1 MSNLTVSNHWV
12 DVAEDR
18 AESMHN
24 PKMGLGLGLVGG
36 LVFGALLNP
45 MTAFASIAWG
55 LYAAW
60 DENEKN
66 SDQVEAVEDG
76 IIAHVLDKRLLRQY
90 ILAVGV
96 EQVKEELTEA
106 IARELKLSPPAEEL
120 AQRWELRS
128 KKKAPQS
135 SEEPE
140 PEPEPTEEETSE
152 PVFTLPFGWQVPDL
166 RQVWPRSQEQR
177 ETQPINEPVSD
188 DLLMPETELEN
199 SGVTAVSV
207 VSESGSEAETTTVS
221 ADGVNPI
228 SLMARTPF
236 ETVGAI
242 QTDEFQLFRILKD
255 EKRKQTDIIQILYHV
270 SAGGTEAYRRAR
282 ERYMQLL
289 KEYLNTRND

>member
-36 LVFGALLNP
+36 LIFGALLNP

-66 SDQVEAVEDG
+66 SDQIEAVEDG

-90 ILAVGV
+90 VLAVGV
-96 EQVKEELTEA
+96 DQVKEELSEA

-140 PEPEPTEEETSE
+140 PEPAEGESETS
-152 PVFTLPFGWQVPDL
+152 VFTLPFGWQVPDL
-166 RQVWPRSQEQR
+166 CQVWPRSQAQR
-177 ETQPINEPVSD
+177 ETQPIKEPVSD
-188 DLLMPETELEN
+188 DLLMPETEPEN

-207 VSESGSEAETTTVS
+207 VSESVSEAETTTVS
-221 ADGVNPI
+221 ADSVNPI

-255 EKRKQTDIIQILYHV
+255 EKRKQTDIIRILYHT

-282 ERYMQLL
+282 DRYMQLL